1 MIVLVLGCLLAS
13 RYVYLGLYN
22 SEEEAARYNWLQKQS
37 FFDTWFL
44 ISLLFNELYVY
55 VLEIR
60 AYDRAVLKC
69 IGREAVTNFDP
80 NSYDE
85 NSIYGTNPAGSISC
99 Q

>member
-1 MIVLVLGCLLAS
+1 M
-13 RYVYLGLYN
+13 
-22 SEEEAARYNWLQKQS
+22 
-37 FFDTWFL
+37 
-44 ISLLFNELYVY
+44 FNELYVY

-85 NSIYGTNPAGSISC
+85 NSIYGTNPAGSISR